1 MDRNSAIG
9 LFLMAALLLI
19 YLQFAPKPEPA
30 AVELAKTTKSATAGI
45 DSARAAAAPVAPDS
59 AQLAKQLGSFAA
71 AAQGTAQTTELKNE
85 LLTVTFSSKGGQPQA
100 VRLHKYKTF
109 GGQPLDIFDAKSA
122 RMDLRFRTIS
132 GQQVK
137 LSDLYFRAEPQ
148 GSNALRFVADVA
160 GGQIEQTYT
169 LAAGSYEVGY
179 QLRFNGLSQTL
190 AQEPLTFTFVDNVR
204 QTEQDR
210 TQNRNHTTIN
220 RYLVSGDH
228 TALVE
233 TGEKPEELKVEEPLK
248 WAAHKH
254 DFFIAGIIA
263 DHEFTSGQL
272 NSTVDL
278 NDSTYIKTLSSTL
291 KIPVT
296 DVQQGK
302 ANFRFFFGPNS
313 FNLLK
318 TVAPDFDRNVYL
330 GWGLFRWVNRFVVL
344 PVFHFLQQYISS
356 YGLIIVLLVL
366 LIKLVTW
373 PLTYKTY
380 ESQAKMKVLK
390 PEIDAIKEKYPD
402 DQMKQQQETMKL
414 NQSVGVNPLSGCIP
428 TLLTMPI
435 LFAMFQF
442 FPNAIELRQEAFL
455 WAKDLSTYDNPI
467 ILPFALPFMGSH
479 ISLFTVLMTLSTLA
493 MTYQTNQNNPSAM
506 QGPMKFYSYL
516 MPLIFFFVLNS
527 FAAGLTWY
535 YLVSNLV
542 TLAQIAIT
550 RRFIDDDKVRA
561 KLEAN
566 KVKNKDKKPS
576 GFSARLADAMKAA
589 QERDAQTKPGGSKKL
604 AASNDDADE
613 AEPGTGADDVTNP
626 KKPRKTRRS

>member
-1 MDRNSAIG
+1 
-9 LFLMAALLLI
+9 MAALLLI

-30 AVELAKTTKSATAGI
+30 AVELAKTTKSATADT
-45 DSARAAAAPVAPDS
+45 DSARAATAPVAPDS
-59 AQLAKQLGSFAA
+59 AQLARQLGSFAA
-71 AAQGTAQTTELKNE
+71 AAQGTAQTAELSNK

-100 VRLHKYKTF
+100 ARLSKYKTF
-109 GGQPLDIFDAKSA
+109 GGQPLDIFDGQSA
-122 RMDLRFRTIS
+122 RMDLRFRTID
-132 GQQVK
+132 GRQIK

-148 GSNALRFVADVA
+148 GSTTLRFVADVA

-169 LAAGSYEVGY
+169 LAPESYEVGY

-210 TQNRNHTTIN
+210 TQNRHHTTIN

-228 TALVE
+228 TALAE
-233 TGEKPEELKVEEPLK
+233 ASESPEEIKVEEPMK

-263 DHEFTSGQL
+263 DNAFSSGQL

-278 NDSTYIKTLSSTL
+278 NDSTYVKTLSSTL

-344 PVFHFLQQYISS
+344 PVFHFLQQYIAS
-356 YGLIIVLLVL
+356 YGLIIVLLVV

-414 NQSVGVNPLSGCIP
+414 NQSMGVNPLSGCVP
-428 TLLTMPI
+428 TLLTLPI

-442 FPNAIELRQEAFL
+442 FPNAIELRQEPFL
-455 WAKDLSTYDNPI
+455 WARDLSTYDNPI
-467 ILPFALPFMGSH
+467 ILPFALPFMGNH

-542 TLAQIAIT
+542 TMAQQAIT
-550 RRFIDDDKVRA
+550 RRFVDDDKVRA

-589 QERDAQTKPGGSKKL
+589 QERDAQTKPSGKKL
-604 AASNDDADE
+604 AARNADDDTNE
-613 AEPGTGADDVTNP
+613 AEPGTGADDVTTP